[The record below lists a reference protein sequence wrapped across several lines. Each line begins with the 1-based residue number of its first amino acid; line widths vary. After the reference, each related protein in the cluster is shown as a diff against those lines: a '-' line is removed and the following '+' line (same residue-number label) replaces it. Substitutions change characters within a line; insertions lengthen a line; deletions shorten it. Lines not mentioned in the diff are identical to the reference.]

1 MSERA
6 SERADGGGGDS
17 ENGQVTRETPL
28 PLPLSVLPCCSER
41 ALFFWPPLI
50 SKLEKN
56 RPKGKRRE
64 RSHSAE
70 LEREREP
77 RLRVRLRQPA
87 GHGACKERKEEE
99 DVDIG
104 QTRGRRAKVQFDD
117 FFCGR
122 PSVRRRRPLPLQ
134 SRRTLLPLA
143 DIAKVNLLRINSA
156 WRCPEAKVAPCEDG
170 S

>member
-1 MSERA
+1 MKTAKSRERPL
-6 SERADGGGGDS
+6 SLS
-17 ENGQVTRETPL
+17 L
-28 PLPLSVLPCCSER
+28 PLCPSLLLRTSALLLAASYFEIRKKSPKREEARKKPLCR
-41 ALFFWPPLI
+41 AGARKGTPTP
-50 SKLEKN
+50 
-56 RPKGKRRE
+56 RPA
-64 RSHSAE
+64 S
-70 LEREREP
+70 
-77 RLRVRLRQPA
+77 PA
-87 GHGACKERKEEE
+87 SQLATAQVKKERKEEE